1 MAFYEQERI
10 ENFEFY
16 SKFEKLG
23 LDKLIHQLNVQ
34 VSSRADVCKEL
45 ISHVNKI
52 YQKFNENNGQPSS
65 STTINFSQDVR
76 DSNNK
81 AQRKRKELA
90 AQKRAKI
97 IAKMTELQKNF
108 MEKNLQL
115 CTDNPDDPM
124 PSTSPG
130 TRYSSM
136 ISSTDQEI
144 LSTSPNSSF
153 KFEPMVVDDSM
164 TVIQPCLG
172 TNDIELSTPMKQTLT
187 CIFCQENSEVKL
199 NSKALV
205 LSAYVQKLVLLFFS
219 VESNREVFVFS
230 SRVLSKNRARRIENW
245 DAFDP
250 TFMSNDLHWGI
261 HVSSCGHA
269 IHADCWTK

>member
-1 MAFYEQERI
+1 MAFYEQERV
-10 ENFEFY
+10 ENFQFY
-16 SKFEKLG
+16 SKLEKFE
-23 LDKLIHQLNVQ
+23 LDKLIHQLNLQ
-34 VSSRADVCKEL
+34 TPARAEVCKEL
-45 ISHVNKI
+45 LSHVNKI
-52 YQKFNENNGQPSS
+52 YRKFNENNGKSNS
-65 STTINFSQDVR
+65 STTVSTCQEVQDT
-76 DSNNK
+76 SKK

-115 CTDNPDDPM
+115 CTDNPDDPL
-124 PSTSPG
+124 PSTSPD
-130 TRYSSM
+130 TR
-136 ISSTDQEI
+136 ISSDQEI
-144 LSTSPNSSF
+144 LSTSPNTPF
-153 KFEPMVVDDSM
+153 KFEPMVVEDCV

-172 TNDIELSTPMKQTLT
+172 TNDTDLAPPPKQNLT
-187 CIFCQENSEVKL
+187 CIFCQETGEVKL
-199 NSKALV
+199 NSEALV
-205 LSAYVQKLVLLFFS
+205 LSAYVQKFVFFLS
-219 VESNREVFVFS
+219 REFHGRVSVFS

-269 IHADCWTK
+269 IHASCWTK